1 MHLEPLQGV
10 VVAEQERV
18 VQVVVGPSGTI
29 LDCQAGRRKYHL
41 LEALMAE
48 VTGANKQ
55 TPGLQT
61 NKPHAGKQQGLE
73 IFREQIDA
81 RLL

>member
-1 MHLEPLQGV
+1 MTTCTTLQGV

-29 LDCQAGRRKYHL
+29 LDCVAGRRKYHL

-48 VTGANKQ
+48 VTEATSVMLNYVGEPQ
-55 TPGLQT
+55 
-61 NKPHAGKQQGLE
+61 
-73 IFREQIDA
+73 
-81 RLL
+81 